1 MPTHIEKREFPFSPE
16 QLFDLVAAVDRY
28 PEFLPWCRA
37 ARVTQRE
44 ENRIRADLVV
54 GFKIFR
60 ERFTCEVKLDR
71 PGTIE
76 VDYLKGPMRH
86 LNNRWCFSAKPEGGS
101 VVDFYV
107 DFEFHSPLMQRVG
120 LLLFNDAVRHMV
132 SAFERRAHSLYAT
145 RIK

>member
-1 MPTHIEKREFPFSPE
+1 MPTHIEKREFPFSRE

-37 ARVTQRE
+37 ARVTQRQQDH
-44 ENRIRADLVV
+44 IRAELVV

-60 ERFTCEVKLDR
+60 ERFTCEVRLDR

-76 VDYLKGPMRH
+76 VDYLKGPLRH
-86 LNNRWCFSAKPEGGS
+86 LNNRWCFRAKPEGGS

-107 DFEFHSPLMQRVG
+107 DFEFHSPLMQRVIM
-120 LLLFNDAVRHMV
+120 LLFNDAVRRMV
-132 SAFERRAHSLYAT
+132 SAFERRAHLLYTAK
-145 RIK
+145 IE